1 MLEIVLFIVLFCLF
15 SCQAYPQTADTI
27 ATAPMPV
34 ATAPMP
40 VVTVP
45 SSTKKEP
52 VKPARKKP
60 SISDLI
66 RESAA

>member
-1 MLEIVLFIVLFCLF
+1 MLEIVLFVILFSLF
-15 SCQAYPQTADTI
+15 SCQAYPVS
-27 ATAPMPV
+27 TAPMPV
-34 ATAPMP
+34 A
-40 VVTVP
+40 TVP

-66 RESAA
+66 RESVA